1 MCYYYLPR
9 GCETCNPEPQHL
21 GHMCP
26 INQQCT
32 ESLHIDTI
40 APSPELRLSI
50 VCSILVR
57 FSQNPL
63 PYVCKSI
70 ALTEDMERPF
80 LLQVTFP
87 ASWVFLLKPSNRLV
101 HPGSGP
107 SMKFLDCLR
116 PPRNYV
122 APFARTHREYIP
134 FYLCL
139 NMHNPSLC
147 KRDKSVTVYN
157 CIYEILVKANAI
169 EWKHK
174 VNLLKN
180 AKRINLDAKITYLIN
195 SLW

>member
-1 MCYYYLPR
+1 MVKFTITLSTNGHICEPSLWILVYHTNEYVRKIIGFESDVLLLFASGVWDLQPWTTAPR
-9 GCETCNPEPQHL
+9 PSV
-21 GHMCP
+21 P

-40 APSPELRLSI
+40 APSPELSLSI

-70 ALTEDMERPF
+70 ALTEDKERPF

-87 ASWVFLLKPSNRLV
+87 APWVFLLKPSNRLV

-116 PPRNYV
+116 QTP
-122 APFARTHREYIP
+122 
-134 FYLCL
+134 
-139 NMHNPSLC
+139 
-147 KRDKSVTVYN
+147 
-157 CIYEILVKANAI
+157 
-169 EWKHK
+169 
-174 VNLLKN
+174 
-180 AKRINLDAKITYLIN
+180 
-195 SLW
+195 